1 LHSPPRV
8 RLDASDGPGRLGP
21 AEDHK
26 SAVATLRRA
35 RELGVELFDTAD
47 SYGPFTSEELI
58 HEVLAPYKGLL
69 IATKGG
75 FVRTGPGDWIP
86 VGRPEYLRQ
95 CVLMSMRRLHV
106 ERIDL
111 WQLHRIDPK
120 VPRDE
125 QFDVMAQMRD
135 EGLISMLGL
144 SEVSVA
150 DIEAAR
156 RFFPVATVQNRY
168 NLVDRKSEDVVDYCE
183 RHAIGFIPWFPL
195 ASGQLSRQP
204 NSALSQIASRLH
216 ATPSQVALAWM
227 LHRSTTM
234 LPIPGTTN
242 PDHVEENV
250 AAAALQLSNDDM
262 NRLDREGKAAA

>member
-1 LHSPPRV
+1 
-8 RLDASDGPGRLGP
+8 
-21 AEDHK
+21 
-26 SAVATLRRA
+26 
-35 RELGVELFDTAD
+35 
-47 SYGPFTSEELI
+47 
-58 HEVLAPYKGLL
+58 
-69 IATKGG
+69 
-75 FVRTGPGDWIP
+75 
-86 VGRPEYLRQ
+86 
-95 CVLMSMRRLHV
+95 
-106 ERIDL
+106 
-111 WQLHRIDPK
+111 
-120 VPRDE
+120 
-125 QFDVMAQMRD
+125 
-135 EGLISMLGL
+135 
-144 SEVSVA
+144 
-150 DIEAAR
+150 
-156 RFFPVATVQNRY
+156 VQNRY
-168 NLVDRKSEDVVDYCE
+168 NLVDRKSEDVVDYYE